1 MSITAT
7 ATFTSSLSDEYVGVE
22 TPPIELDESPITIG
36 NARIKPHKH
45 VKTVALEVEETVL
58 GETITVM
65 VPCLTWT
72 PPSPSVSD
80 SSLSIRSTP
89 TVPTSPVSNS
99 PEEPITW
106 CTRDLCM
113 ILFFF
118 FAYINT
124 TIYIANTHTQT
135 VYLTSI
141 LKPDETASNT
151 LVFTPSLEV
160 LEAINTTDAI
170 HLQLHSKTRASLPPN
185 LSTHAYSKHAPIGTG
200 RPSHRTLLA
209 SSHANSR
216 SASAARRSLAHA
228 LLSDARAVATELDKC
243 NLLQTLHRVPLQTL
257 QSMLRA
263 MHLMSSVPDAE
274 WHGRLAQLR
283 AGVDAASGVE
293 ARIEFFLLQM
303 GRRALER
310 WISWVNVCLEIV
322 GERERRSC
330 ARVWREAARF
340 LVRAYEEVGG
350 Y

>member
-106 CTRDLCM
+106 CTRDL
-113 ILFFF
+113 L
-118 FAYINT
+118 
-124 TIYIANTHTQT
+124 
-135 VYLTSI
+135 YLTSI